1 MHASFIIQSNRRL
14 VDEDISR
21 IQIEILTRFGTID
34 SYESIDLELELGR
47 LRQKFEDNVQTIFS
61 QPDLQTRFIVKRKK
75 EKKKKKNKTTEYQ
88 NCI

>member
-34 SYESIDLELELGR
+34 SYLTRIVRIDLELELGR

-75 EKKKKKNKTTEYQ
+75 EKKKKEE
-88 NCI
+88 

>member
-34 SYESIDLELELGR
+34 SYLTRIVRIDR
-47 LRQKFEDNVQTIFS
+47 SRIRTWTIT
-61 QPDLQTRFIVKRKK
+61 PEV
-75 EKKKKKNKTTEYQ
+75 
-88 NCI
+88 